1 MIEEREERDGEIV
14 SLTDFAKDCGVDLVQ
29 GNKSG
34 EMFLTTVNINRP
46 GLLLAGFE
54 DYFGEKRIQV
64 MGNAE
69 YYYLL
74 SCTKEDR

>member
-1 MIEEREERDGEIV
+1 MIEEKEERQGEII
-14 SLTDFAKDCGVDLVQ
+14 SIQNFAKDCGVDLVQ

-34 EMFLTTVNINRP
+34 EMFLTTVNVNRP

-64 MGNAE
+64 IGKAE
-69 YYYLL
+69 
-74 SCTKEDR
+74 